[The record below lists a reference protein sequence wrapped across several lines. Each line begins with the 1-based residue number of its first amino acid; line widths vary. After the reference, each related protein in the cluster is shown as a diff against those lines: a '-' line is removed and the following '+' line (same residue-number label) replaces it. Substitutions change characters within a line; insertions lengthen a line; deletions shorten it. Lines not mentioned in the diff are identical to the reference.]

1 MNSTLQRLSLVGLVA
16 SSVML
21 GGCVIAVDGDGF
33 RDASREYSETW
44 EDREQNNRKHL
55 QMMTLSD
62 TLQTVSEKMGS
73 ADFNEVKKVGEKSY
87 QVLYYRTQRV
97 EKDGI
102 TTKEECTPI
111 IFLNQRVVGWG
122 NSFLESL

>member
-1 MNSTLQRLSLVGLVA
+1 MNTTVKQIALVGLV
-16 SSVML
+16 SSSLLL

-33 RDASREYSETW
+33 SHKNKEYSETW

-55 QMMTLSD
+55 QMLMLDD
-62 TLQTVSEKMGS
+62 TLQAISAKMGS
-73 ADFNEVKKVGEKSY
+73 ADFNEVKKVGENNY

-102 TTKEECTPI
+102 TTKDECTPI
-111 IFLNQRVVGWG
+111 VFLNQKVVGWG
-122 NSFLESL
+122 NSFLNNL

>member
-1 MNSTLQRLSLVGLVA
+1 MNSRLKLTSVAALMA

-21 GGCVIAVDGDGF
+21 GGCVIAVDGDDF
-33 RDASREYSETW
+33 REGAREYSDAW
-44 EDREQNNRKHL
+44 EDRELNNRKHL
-55 QMMTLSD
+55 QMLKLDD

-73 ADFNEVKKVGEKSY
+73 ADFNEVIKVGEKSY

-102 TTKEECTPI
+102 TTKDECTPI
-111 IFLNQRVVGWG
+111 IFLNQQVVGWG
-122 NSFLESL
+122 NSYLGAL